1 MYIKKIIYIRSIEQE
16 QQCRLIPTEILNHQI
31 LITETEIELHIDIG
45 NSLTAQLLIF
55 DKSWSIFGVQL
66 FL

>member
-1 MYIKKIIYIRSIEQE
+1 MYKNKIIYIRSIEQE
-16 QQCRLIPTEILNHQI
+16 QQCRLIPTENLNHQI
-31 LITETEIELHIDIG
+31 HITETETELHIG

-55 DKSWSIFGVQL
+55 DKSWSIVGVQL